1 MVPPPPQRPLELQ
14 PESLLVWVLAQLPAL
29 VWLVPALV
37 WRRPPWFWLVPA
49 LVWRRLALTWP
60 PLPPWYLIGRNLFFF
75 LEAWVLSLQTVNSI
89 RNFGPQFENWV
100 S

>member
-1 MVPPPPQRPLELQ
+1 MVPPLELL

-37 WRRPPWFWLVPA
+37 WRRSALVWLLPA
-49 LVWRRLALTWP
+49 LVWRRLALIW

-75 LEAWVLSLQTVNSI
+75 LEAWELSLQTGNSI
-89 RNFGPQFENWV
+89 RNFGPQFLNWV